1 MHLENGSM
9 FVKELFYVHI
19 FLSSVSWE
27 SLETVEEVL
36 VVRSNQSG
44 SWFLII
50 LQQIELELLRERD
63 GSKTDQETY
72 IQVSL

>member
-1 MHLENGSM
+1 MALVHVCERVILCTYIPFLCQLREPRNSGRGS
-9 FVKELFYVHI
+9 
-19 FLSSVSWE
+19 SSEKQSE
-27 SLETVEEVL
+27 
-36 VVRSNQSG
+36 SG

-63 GSKTDQETY
+63 DSKTDQETY